1 VIINGAITICCFL
14 NCHVIGVSSGMMVP
28 VQGTRAMPPGEGVKK
43 GRKAK
48 PDEYP
53 ETRGVGGAPQMS
65 WLIVNLTSYSP

>member
-1 VIINGAITICCFL
+1 
-14 NCHVIGVSSGMMVP
+14 MMVP